1 MIPKVIHY
9 CWFGSAPL
17 PPLAE
22 KCLASW
28 KKYLPG
34 YEIRR
39 WDETNFNV
47 NAHPYTREA
56 YKAGMYAF
64 VSDYARF
71 KILYEQ
77 GGLYFDTDVE
87 VVASMDDIVGRK
99 PFMGFEKDG
108 GAEEMAVNPGLG
120 LGAEPGMT
128 LYKEILDRYDTLP
141 FMLENG
147 NRNPYSMIALV
158 TDLLQ
163 SKGLVG
169 NTGIEWVGGVLV
181 YPQCWFNPFDDAT
194 GRLHKTQDTKSIH
207 WYSKSWMPKENGLLV
222 FVKRIARRIF
232 GKNFVSRIG
241 NKIK

>member
-9 CWFGSAPL
+9 CWFGGAPL

-22 KCLASW
+22 KCIASW
-28 KKYLPG
+28 KKYMPG

-39 WDETNFNV
+39 WDETNFDIYS
-47 NAHPYTREA
+47 HPYTRDA
-56 YKAGMYAF
+56 YKAGLDAF

-87 VVASMDDIVGRK
+87 IIASMDDTVGRK
-99 PFMGFEKDG
+99 PFMGFEDDG
-108 GAEEMAVNPGLG
+108 AKGNMAVNPGLG

-147 NRNPYSMIALV
+147 ERNPYSMIALV

-169 NTGIEWVGGVLV
+169 NSGIEWVGGVLV
-181 YPQCWFNPFDDAT
+181 YPKCWFNPFDDAT
-194 GRLHKTQDTKSIH
+194 GRLHKTPDTKSIH
-207 WYSKSWMPKENGLLV
+207 WYSKSWMPKESRFKV
-222 FVKRIARRIF
+222 FAKRMARRIL
-232 GKNFVSRIG
+232 GKNFVSRLG
-241 NKIK
+241 TKIK